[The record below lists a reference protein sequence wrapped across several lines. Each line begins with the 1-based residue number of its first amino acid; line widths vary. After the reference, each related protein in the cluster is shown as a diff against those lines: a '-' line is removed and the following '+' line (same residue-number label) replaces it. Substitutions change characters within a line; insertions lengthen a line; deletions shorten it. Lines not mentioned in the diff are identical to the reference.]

1 MIPPLPFRL
10 CAALFA
16 VLAATAPAA
25 GQQSQGQAQGRAVL
39 MSANEWRPYLWF
51 ENGNPRGLAVEKAEA
66 AFARIG
72 RRLVLVETPFPRG
85 LLAAERGERA
95 GVLLLGR
102 VAERPYLA
110 YSQTLF
116 CDPRHLY
123 FRRGSAV
130 NWQTEE
136 AALYN
141 ARVGKLRGPTYG
153 PVLRRWEETGFIT
166 PVEMDNGRMLFR
178 LLLIGRIDA
187 AVFSAPE
194 AAELFKAEPDFRDAF
209 TPGQPP
215 LQTLE
220 LVVGFT
226 RSHPDSALLPAFD
239 RAVTELN
246 LGVRCG

>member
-1 MIPPLPFRL
+1 MRRLFPFQL
-10 CAALFA
+10 LLAALFA
-16 VLAATAPAA
+16 AAFSFAA
-25 GQQSQGQAQGRAVL
+25 SAQDGRAVL
-39 MSANEWRPYLWF
+39 LAANEWRPYVWF

-72 RRLVLVETPFPRG
+72 RRLVLVETPFVRG

-95 GVLLLGR
+95 GILLLGR

-116 CDPRHLY
+116 CDARHLY

-141 ARVGKLRGPTYG
+141 ARVGKLRGPSYG
-153 PVLRRWEETGFIT
+153 PLFKRWEETGFIS
-166 PVEMDNGRMLFR
+166 PVEVDGGRALFR

-194 AAELFKAEPDFRDAF
+194 AAEIFKTEPEFREAF
-209 TPGQPP
+209 TAGQPP

-220 LVVGFT
+220 LVVGFA
-226 RSHPDSALLPAFD
+226 RGHPDGALQPAFD

-246 LGVRCG
+246 LGARCG